1 LHFLV
6 EPIRAGSVVVESR
19 QEAPSGI
26 IHATSWWN
34 EIVPPDPAG
43 DEKEDDRPQNSRQ
56 TNVDVQA
63 SGGIRPTGS
72 LSEKGYIM
80 SVITTQDAP
89 TPSTR
94 IVTKATKIMPDSPV
108 ASIGSANRKC

>member
-34 EIVPPDPAG
+34 EIAPPDPAG

-63 SGGIRPTGS
+63 SGGIRPTRS
-72 LSEKGYIM
+72 PSEKGYIM
-80 SVITTQDAP
+80 SVITREDGTHP
-89 TPSTR
+89 LPR
-94 IVTKATKIMPDSPV
+94 EL
-108 ASIGSANRKC
+108 